1 MKESTKNAIFTLVSA
16 IFAGLV
22 IVFLAVPNVSF
33 GASIGSL
40 SGSTEGRSGFDFYES
55 GTDFM
60 KAMLIITAIVACAMV
75 VVGILKFIVDLGK
88 LKSLSAITTLLFKIL
103 AIALFVSALMYMISV
118 IVMCNDNSFSSDLFG
133 STIGAGLKPVYWSII
148 LMPVFGLFS
157 AGCAFATSITSKKK
171 KRK

>member
-1 MKESTKNAIFTLVSA
+1 MKESTKNAIFTLVYA

-22 IVFLAVPNVSF
+22 IMFLAVPNVSF

-40 SGSTEGRSGFDFYES
+40 GGSTESSGFDFYES

-88 LKSLSAITTLLFKIL
+88 LKSLSTITTLLFKIL

-133 STIGAGLKPVYWSII
+133 ATIGGGLKPVYWSII

>member
-40 SGSTEGRSGFDFYES
+40 GGSTESSGFDFYES

-88 LKSLSAITTLLFKIL
+88 LKSAITTLLFKIL

-133 STIGAGLKPVYWSII
+133 ATFGAGLKPVYWSII

>member
-33 GASIGSL
+33 GASIGSFG
-40 SGSTEGRSGFDFYES
+40 GSTESSGFDFYES

-88 LKSLSAITTLLFKIL
+88 LKSLSTITTLLFKIL
-103 AIALFVSALMYMISV
+103 AVALFVSALMYMISV
-118 IVMCNDNSFSSDLFG
+118 IVMCNDNSFSSDLF
-133 STIGAGLKPVYWSII
+133 GAGLKPVYWSII

>member
-40 SGSTEGRSGFDFYES
+40 GGSTESSGFDFYES

-88 LKSLSAITTLLFKIL
+88 LKSLSTITTLLFKIL

-133 STIGAGLKPVYWSII
+133 ATIGGGLKPVYWSII

>member
-40 SGSTEGRSGFDFYES
+40 GGSTESSGFDFYES

-88 LKSLSAITTLLFKIL
+88 LKSLSVITTLLFKIL